1 MALFLLN
8 RYFYPG
14 ETATSRMCT
23 SPAFGLAAG
32 ARARALFDTRF
43 TEAGGIAA
51 WEGILKELK
60 LGGAAASPAPAGV
73 VETPA

>member
-1 MALFLLN
+1 MTKSAPAMPAGAAAL
-8 RYFYPG
+8 
-14 ETATSRMCT
+14 AM
-23 SPAFGLAAG
+23 AFGLAAG

-51 WEGILKELK
+51 WEGIHKELK
-60 LGGAAASPAPAGV
+60 LGGAAASPVPAGV